1 MGQMW
6 TIVIGDSVS
15 VFFVILGLGGACNAR
30 GGMLAAYTA
39 WQIVWMGYNAALIC
53 YFADVGMLQDYPQL
67 VDLGRNSTSWW
78 DTMASENDWPI
89 DGVTVEYIQAG
100 TQIGFAFIGALFACI
115 IRCAMQEI
123 NECKC
128 LLSLFILCLAV
139 AFVVVCC
146 CRRCCHCRLLLFA
159 VFSFPS
165 SFSLFLF

>member
-1 MGQMW
+1 M
-6 TIVIGDSVS
+6 IGDSVS